1 MTDLSLKLDIVSI
14 ISNLLATI
22 LLLDLFDATQPGSEE
37 EEQWRISRLTVSR
50 SSQQTGSLSC
60 ESLTWTSR
68 SCIAL
73 AGGGGAGG
81 HGIPNVIVICRA
93 DLETNSLSEQPVGG
107 VVVTC
112 LPYRMAASLM
122 LKRLYLRCGSFT
134 PLLNVKA
141 LLPCGSFLLK
151 HVVLDLKKPH
161 RQASRKLGFGNV
173 PETMV
178 VVLKYSST
186 SLPKF

>member
-1 MTDLSLKLDIVSI
+1 MSR
-14 ISNLLATI
+14 TI

-122 LKRLYLRCGSFT
+122 LKRLYLRCIVILTCFNCHLCLKVESFT
-134 PLLNVKA
+134 
-141 LLPCGSFLLK
+141 FW
-151 HVVLDLKKPH
+151 VVE
-161 RQASRKLGFGNV
+161 SY
-173 PETMV
+173 E
-178 VVLKYSST
+178 
-186 SLPKF
+186 